1 MFTRLLTTS
10 ALSAV
15 LAFSSTIGAEA
26 NAPFKPDPAIFV
38 VIENG
43 GVVQD
48 TESASAAISFTL
60 GELTE
65 LRRRRATRETQV
77 HLILSA
83 SPTEIAWSGTPAQL
97 EEQGHEVFALVTDF
111 RATCSD
117 LTLAYEQVALTQRI
131 TRPSDV
137 TIINIGPF
145 INAPYPC
152 DQGDGL
158 ITLPQ
163 AVSPDVQ
170 LGVLALEA
178 RQLRLVNVH
187 PDQDQVLLDHL
198 EAAGVMDRV
207 AAGALSFDLLDPA
220 RTRASLGNILGED

>member
-1 MFTRLLTTS
+1 MPVNILKSS
-10 ALSAV
+10 ALAVIVTLTSVSSA
-15 LAFSSTIGAEA
+15 IA
-26 NAPFKPDPAIFV
+26 NSPFEPEPALFV

-48 TESASAAISFTL
+48 PETASSIISYTL

-65 LRRRRATRETQV
+65 LRRRRATRDTQI
-77 HLILSA
+77 HLIMSA

-97 EEQGHEVFALVTDF
+97 EEQGHGVLALATEF
-111 RATCSD
+111 RSTCSD
-117 LTLAYEQVALTQRI
+117 LTLAYEQVALTLRI
-131 TRPSDV
+131 TRPIDV

-163 AVSPDVQ
+163 VVTPDVQ
-170 LGVLALEA
+170 LGALAMEA
-178 RQLRLVNVH
+178 SMLLLVNVH
-187 PDQDQVLLDHL
+187 PDQDEALLEHL
-198 EAAGVMDRV
+198 ESAGVMDRV
-207 AAGALSFDLLDPA
+207 ATGALDFDLLDPA
-220 RTRASLGNILGED
+220 RTRANLGNILKED